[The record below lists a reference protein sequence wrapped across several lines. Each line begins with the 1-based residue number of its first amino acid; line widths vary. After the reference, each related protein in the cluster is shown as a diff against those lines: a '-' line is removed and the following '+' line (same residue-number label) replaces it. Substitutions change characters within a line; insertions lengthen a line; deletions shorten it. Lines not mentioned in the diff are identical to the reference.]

1 MFEDAIL
8 VLILLSSILLAV
20 DNPLNDP
27 HSKQS
32 MIVGYID
39 ACFTVLFTIEA
50 TIKIIAKGF
59 ASNKMGPIEPYI
71 KSYWNMLDFIVVV
84 ASDLDLLFL
93 LISVQSNQ
101 LKALKA
107 LRAFRAL
114 RPLRMIAR
122 NEGMKLVVN
131 ALLASLPSMTNVL
144 LVCSLFILIFSIG
157 GVNFFKGSFYRCTT
171 KYIMGIK

>member
-1 MFEDAIL
+1 
-8 VLILLSSILLAV
+8 
-20 DNPLNDP
+20 
-27 HSKQS
+27 
-32 MIVGYID
+32 
-39 ACFTVLFTIEA
+39 
-50 TIKIIAKGF
+50 
-59 ASNKMGPIEPYI
+59 MGPIEPYI
-71 KSYWNMLDFIVVV
+71 KSYWNILDFVVVV
-84 ASDLDLLFL
+84 ASLMDLLFMVL
-93 LISVQSNQ
+93 SVDIDQ

-157 GVNFFKGSFYRCTT
+157 GVNFFKGTFFRCEN
-171 KYIMGIK
+171 KFVNGITVKIIDLSKVKNKADCLREGGNWVNANSNFDNCIQAMSTLF